1 MSGFHPANHDMHPT
15 DSRAHG
21 TRLGLVLAA
30 VTVLAASA
38 CSLSTG
44 PGNQPTTAHI
54 VVQGTAPGPLQLIL
68 STDFYEVTDQNGGLS
83 EVYNSQDTTDITLP
97 YDNQVQLPIG
107 SVSVKVRN
115 PSATS
120 ASVHMQVFLDTGQ
133 KYDHTASIA
142 NGQEMSYIYVY
153 TAPTF
158 H

>member
-1 MSGFHPANHDMHPT
+1 MRLT
-15 DSRAHG
+15 DSRSRG
-21 TRLGLVLAA
+21 TRLGLALAAVAVLAA
-30 VTVLAASA
+30 AA

-44 PGNQPTTAHI
+44 PGNMPTTAHI
-54 VVQGTAPGPLQLIL
+54 VVQGTASGPLQLIL
-68 STDFYEVTDQNGGLS
+68 STDFYEVKDQNGGLS

-115 PSATS
+115 PSATA
-120 ASVHMQVFLDTGQ
+120 ASVHMQVFLDNG
-133 KYDHTASIA
+133 KSYDHTASIA